1 MAVNPPPSVNPH
13 RRALL
18 RQDRSRQTREALIHA
33 ALHLWRERG
42 FDETTVDDVS
52 SAAGVARSTFYFH
65 FTDRDALLR
74 EVAVMSTDVIGT
86 AVAKATQRNPTL
98 DAALQ
103 SFCSEVARNVER
115 LPKDIVARV
124 TLSVLG
130 DLGHLG
136 EDGVDTGSFARQ
148 LEDIFDQ
155 FSDEIRPNVD
165 RAELAAV
172 IAGMTMEGILR
183 WSFGVTKSSR
193 LRTVLRQR
201 IDFVIDGVR
210 SPHTR

>member
-1 MAVNPPPSVNPH
+1 MAATPPSSVNPH

-42 FDETTVDDVS
+42 FEATTVDDVS

-86 AVAKATQRNPTL
+86 AVAKATERNPSL

-103 SFCSEVARNVER
+103 SFCAEVARHVER
-115 LPKDIVARV
+115 LPREIVAKV

-148 LEDIFDQ
+148 LEVIFDQ
-155 FSDEIRPNVD
+155 FADELRPTVD
-165 RAELAAV
+165 RVELAAV

-183 WSFGVTKSSR
+183 WSFGVTKRSR

-210 SPHTR
+210 SPDAR